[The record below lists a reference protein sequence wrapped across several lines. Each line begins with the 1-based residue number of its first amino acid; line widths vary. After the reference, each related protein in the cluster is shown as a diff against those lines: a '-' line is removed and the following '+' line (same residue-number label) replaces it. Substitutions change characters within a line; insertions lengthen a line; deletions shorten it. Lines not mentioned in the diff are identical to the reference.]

1 MKVRLL
7 SNIPETAVIG
17 EVIYFSRHSYNLTI

>member
-17 EVIYFSRHSYNLTI
+17 EVIYVARHSYNLTI